1 MKMSLTRLLNE
12 IKLANAKI
20 QKKSVEDVKYFDI
33 MADGRLKVYQSEQD
47 MKSVVGGHL
56 NSITDL
62 IKLRDKYKKLLLQ
75 ANNTTTVTVNGVKLT
90 ISEVIAKKESI
101 KQEQD
106 HLKVIRRQLQMIEV
120 NITNLDNVNETKL
133 DEYLKIT
140 MANKDKKTDS
150 GEAIESTIKLFRE
163 NHKVTLV
170 DAGGAKKFLE
180 TKEDEIEKFISD
192 IDFSLSE
199 INAKTEV
206 EVG

>member
-20 QKKSVEDVKYFDI
+20 QKKLVEDVKYFDI
-33 MADGRLKVYQSEQD
+33 MAGGKLKVYKSEED

-75 ANNTTTVTVNGVKLT
+75 ANNTTTVTVNGVTLT
-90 ISEVIAKKESI
+90 ISEAIAKKESI

-106 HLKVIRRQLQMIEV
+106 LVKVIRRQLQMTEV
-120 NITNLDNVNETKL
+120 NITNLDNANETKL
-133 DEYLKIT
+133 DDLLRVA
-140 MANKDKKTDS
+140 MGKDKKTDS
-150 GEAIESTIKLFRE
+150 AEIESLTKTLRE
-163 NHKVTLV
+163 NNKVTLV

>member
-1 MKMSLTRLLNE
+1 
-12 IKLANAKI
+12 
-20 QKKSVEDVKYFDI
+20 
-33 MADGRLKVYQSEQD
+33 MAGGKLKVYKSEED

-75 ANNTTTVTVNGVKLT
+75 ANNTTTVTVNGVTLT
-90 ISEVIAKKESI
+90 ISEAIAKKESI

-106 HLKVIRRQLQMIEV
+106 LVKVIRRQLQMTEV
-120 NITNLDNVNETKL
+120 NITNLDNANETKL
-133 DEYLKIT
+133 DDLLRVA
-140 MANKDKKTDS
+140 MGKDKKTDS
-150 GEAIESTIKLFRE
+150 AEIESLTKTLRE
-163 NHKVTLV
+163 NNKVTLV